1 MKYYSKQYKNKKY
14 HAKKTKQYIMIGST
28 THIDTCLN
36 VIG

>member
-14 HAKKTKQYIMIGST
+14 DAKKTKRYITIGST
-28 THIDTCLN
+28 THNGTRLN